1 MASRLDR
8 LLRRYD
14 AADFMLQ
21 QKARVLFG
29 ICLTILCLI
38 PPLIFYIALY
48 AQQSPKVWGPA
59 AAAFILIALAVWLLI
74 KGRYIVSSH
83 MVLLT
88 CLIAVWLAT
97 FLDTGGPV
105 MRLDTI
111 VLILAILTMTPLI
124 IIENKWAIIFYFLGN
139 AFVLV
144 VFMTLNWHSLALPHT
159 ALVDY
164 LIDNLFAFIF
174 ICVTSYYVFTISKRA
189 LDRANQDILNRKQA
203 EQETATA
210 KAFLESSLASIP
222 EGVLLLDEKSRFT
235 YVNPTLL
242 GWVEKAESDFV
253 GKSVTD
259 ILDRYVDGDS
269 KRLVQKEVLERIV
282 KGETVIGTEIRIKDE
297 KGGFKP
303 MAITA
308 SGITDE
314 NHQIVGG
321 IAILVDLTERKQLE
335 SQLRQSQKMEA
346 IGTLAGGIAHDF
358 NNILSAIMGNTE
370 LILMKHPADG
380 KYDKKLESI
389 YSACERAKDLIGQI
403 LAFSRKSSAE
413 PRPVLMQAIVKENL
427 KLLKAS
433 LPSTIEI
440 RQHVADASMYVMA
453 DPTQIHQILMN
464 LCTNAHHAMVQ
475 AGGVMEVDLSGV
487 DIQAGG
493 NAANAPVAAGA
504 WIKLTV
510 SDTGEGIPE
519 AIRDRIFDPYFST
532 KGKGLGTGLGLA
544 VVHGI
549 VKTYGGAVEVWSQP
563 GKGSVFSVYLPR
575 LADFVDSKVRP
586 SPPLHQGRKERVLVV
601 DDEPMILDFAREALK
616 QLGYR
621 VEATTRPEEALDWFQ
636 ADSGRFDLVIT
647 DMTMP
652 GMTGDKLAG
661 EILRIRP
668 DIPVV
673 LCTGYSERL
682 DRHHAQAMGIKAF
695 HMKPLNLH
703 ELSETLHQLLHPDA
717 SAAAYLSS

>member
-88 CLIAVWLAT
+88 CLVAVWLAT

-111 VLILAILTMTPLI
+111 VLILAVLTMTPLI
-124 IIENKWAIIFYFLGN
+124 IIEHKWAIIFYFLGN
-139 AFVLV
+139 AFVLML
-144 VFMTLNWHSLALPHT
+144 FMALNWHSLALPHT

-222 EGVLLLDEKSRFT
+222 EGVVLMDENVRMS
-235 YVNPTLL
+235 YVNPVLL
-242 GWVEKAESDFV
+242 KWIGGRAEDFV
-253 GKSVTD
+253 GEMIPD
-259 ILDRYVDGDS
+259 ILDIYVDGAS
-269 KRLVQKEVLERIV
+269 KQFIQKNIIDRVLAGGTI
-282 KGETVIGTEIRIKDE
+282 IGAEIRLKE
-297 KGGFKP
+297 YQGQYKP
-303 MAITA
+303 VSITA
-308 SGITDE
+308 SAITDE
-314 NHQIVGG
+314 NARLIGG

-389 YSACERAKDLIGQI
+389 YAACERAKDLIGQI

-413 PRPVLMQAIVKENL
+413 PQPVLLQAIIKENL

-440 RQHVADASMYVMA
+440 RQHIADASMYVMA
-453 DPTQIHQILMN
+453 DSTQIHQILMN
-464 LCTNAHHAMVQ
+464 LCTNAHHAMAQ
-475 AGGVMEVDLSGV
+475 TGGVMEVDLSAV
-487 DIQAGG
+487 DIQAGA
-493 NAANAPVAAGA
+493 NASDAPVAPGE

-510 SDTGEGIPE
+510 SDTGGGIPE

-549 VKTYGGAVEVWSQP
+549 VKSYGGAVEVWSQP
-563 GKGSVFSVYLPR
+563 GEGSVFTIYLPR
-575 LADFVDSKVRP
+575 LADFVDSKARP
-586 SPPLHQGRKERVLVV
+586 SPPIQQGRQERVLVV